1 MADKCSN
8 MEDDLSILGVIL
20 SDRKKLENMG
30 ITTLEQI
37 ALMSAISLGMGST
50 KGNMLIQ
57 RARNILANR
66 NVVDIVII
74 GEDHVDVTVK
84 KTDRATVKSV
94 LNTLDVYASGQGN
107 TSLKIEGDVLKLT
120 RKSQAFNKVLR
131 KADALREILKAKKT
145 EELERQGIYL
155 PDEEIIDFAKE
166 RGFEG
171 FWQNVFRDIKGNDIM
186 KKAIAT
192 SMFSTYDE
200 PVHSLIIGEPGSS
213 KTMAKEI
220 IGERF
225 NQITNI
231 GANTTRSG
239 LVCNLGTGDLGALP
253 HSHRKLVLIDEF
265 DKIPKDDIE
274 YCYELLSNGKCSVHS
289 AKVHQNIES
298 SFIMIAFAN
307 PKSRV
312 FGKNALADIG
322 LSPLLMSRCAL
333 IVRVQ
338 DITRDERIDLFKR
351 KFYGDGEI
359 KEKHEYYD
367 QWVKLARTYKPEIT
381 ASEKNVEKYIQEI
394 DELVEQHYT
403 TNLRRDLRM
412 ADYIRRIPMAIARS
426 MFSSV
431 DDSVV
436 HEAGKILKESIKT
449 WA

>member
-74 GEDHVDVTVK
+74 DEDHVDVTVK

-107 TSLKIEGDVLKLT
+107 TSLKIEGEILKLT

-131 KADALREILKAKKT
+131 KADALREILEAKKT